1 MDVFPKSGLLQLFIF
16 LIAQIKE
23 EVLPLLGFAAVRN
36 AAAATLNLGLR
47 VITFGFRSIRVGFN
61 GLKQKGI
68 IASPMTF

>member
-23 EVLPLLGFAAVRN
+23 EVLPLLGFASMRN
-36 AAAATLNLGLR
+36 AAATLNLGLR